1 MLRSLEMFPLGS
13 GRERLH
19 VLRDPEG
26 FGKMLALPD
35 GAALVVLLMDGRH
48 TLPEIQRAFQQ
59 RVGAKVSLSELETI
73 VRKLDDAYLLHGQ
86 RFERQRRRKLKD
98 YAAAT
103 VRPAAHAGGGYAER
117 PEDLCSQLD
126 EMLNGAEGPGR
137 NRRNGTARGQKLRGI
152 VSPHID
158 LARGGPLFAWSYQR
172 LAQETTADV
181 FVIFG
186 TAHQAMRQM
195 FSVTR
200 KDFATPLGTVATD
213 QRFIDLLAA
222 ELNSSV
228 AGRGLDLFA
237 DELGHRLEHSIEF
250 QVVWLQYMLGAE
262 RAVRIVPILVGSF
275 YELMLEGT
283 PPDESPEVQAMLAA
297 LRKVEAEYQ
306 GRVCYIS
313 GADLA
318 HIGRRFGDDDLLD
331 EPRLDDLAAD
341 DRRMLAHACR
351 GDANAF
357 YRHVARKSD
366 CNRICGLAP
375 TYMLLS
381 VLHPCRAKLLRYDQ
395 AIEPDG
401 TSCVSFASLAVYGK

>member
-1 MLRSLEMFPLGS
+1 MLRSLEMFPVGA
-13 GRERLH
+13 GREQLH

-35 GAALVVLLMDGRH
+35 GAALVALLMDGRH
-48 TLPEIQRAFQQ
+48 TLAEIQAAFSQ
-59 RVGAKVSLSELETI
+59 RVGAKVGLAELQAI
-73 VRKLDDAYLLHGQ
+73 VRKLDEAYLLHGQ
-86 RFERQRRRKLKD
+86 RFERHRRRKLKD
-98 YAAAT
+98 YAEAT
-103 VRPAAHAGGGYAER
+103 VRPAAHAGGGYAEQA
-117 PEDLCSQLD
+117 EELCQQLAD
-126 EMLNGAEGPGR
+126 MLQGDEGPGR
-137 NRRNGTARGQKLRGI
+137 TRRNGVSRGQTLRGI

-158 LARGGPLFAWSYQR
+158 MNRGGPLFAWAYQR
-172 LAQETTADV
+172 LAQDSVADV

-186 TAHQAMRQM
+186 TAHQPMRQL

-222 ELNSSV
+222 EVGSSV
-228 AGRGLDLFA
+228 AGRRLDLFA
-237 DELGHRLEHSIEF
+237 DELAHRQEHSIEF
-250 QVVWLQYMLGAE
+250 QAVWLQYMFGAE

-297 LRKVEAEYQ
+297 LRKVEQSYK

-318 HIGRRFGDDDLLD
+318 HIGQRFGDDELL
-331 EPRLDDLAAD
+331 EEKRLDALATD

-357 YRHVARKSD
+357 FRHVARQSD
-366 CNRICGLAP
+366 CNRICGLSP

-381 VLHPCRAKLLRYDQ
+381 AVAPCRGKLLRYDQ
-395 AIEPDG
+395 AVDPDG
-401 TSCVSFASLAVYGK
+401 TSCVSFASMAVYGK